1 MLTMTPAATTVV
13 RALVDQNT
21 EQDEAGLRIT
31 SGGPQGEDFAVA
43 ITESPEPSDAVVE
56 DAGARVFLD
65 EDAVLVLDDKVLDA
79 SVDDGGAVQFAIG
92 RQDEAPIV

>member
-1 MLTMTPAATTVV
+1 MLTMTPTATTVV

-21 EQDEAGLRIT
+21 EQDAAGLRIT
-31 SGGPQGEDFAVA
+31 SGGPGSEDFVVA
-43 ITESPEPSDAVVE
+43 LSEAPEPSDAVVE

-92 RQDEAPIV
+92 SQDDTPIA

>member
-1 MLTMTPAATTVV
+1 MLTMTPTATTVV

-21 EQDEAGLRIT
+21 EQEQAGLRIS
-31 SGGPQGEDFAVA
+31 SGGPAGEDFAVA
-43 ITESPEPSDAVVE
+43 ISEAPEPTDAVVE
-56 DAGARVFLD
+56 ESGARVFLD

-92 RQDEAPIV
+92 RQGDAPVV